1 MIQAGKL
8 RHAITIQSPSESRDE
23 LNQVQ
28 RTWSDTTTRR
38 ASIETTGSTIV
49 ATAEQSTTFATHKI
63 TLRQYSLSPTQRIK
77 FGSRIF
83 NIVAIEQ
90 DEAKQSETVILVQ
103 EVL

>member
-8 RHAITIQSPSESRDE
+8 RHTITIQTPSETRDE
-23 LNQVQ
+23 LNQAVK
-28 RTWSDTTTRR
+28 TWSDTATRR
-38 ASIETTGSTIV
+38 ASIETVSSNRA
-49 ATAEQSTTFATHKI
+49 ATAEQNTTFATHKI
-63 TLRQYSLSPTQRIK
+63 ALRRYSLSPTQRIK

-90 DEAKQSETVILVQ
+90 DEAKQAETVVLVQ